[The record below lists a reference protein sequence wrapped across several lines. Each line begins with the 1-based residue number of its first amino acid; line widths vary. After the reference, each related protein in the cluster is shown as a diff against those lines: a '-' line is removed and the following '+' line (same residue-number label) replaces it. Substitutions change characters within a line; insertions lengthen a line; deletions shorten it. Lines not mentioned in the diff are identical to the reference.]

1 MSSTAPAAAIVLALL
16 QRRHPGTTP
25 ASVVERILAAGSISA
40 AWELRERET
49 LTAEADDEHLLA
61 STIDE
66 LQEWSAMGIA
76 THAFTE
82 SAYPQELLSVHDLP
96 PVVWA
101 RGSLDPLDAAVS
113 VVGTRA
119 PSEWGRAFARAVAQ
133 GLAEAG
139 ITVVSGLAGGI
150 DTEAHVGAL
159 EAGGRTVAVLGTGIS
174 HSYPRENA
182 KLQERIA
189 AEGLVLSQF
198 RPEQGPTRWTFPQ
211 RNITMSGYSRAS
223 IVVEATEHS
232 GTRIQGR
239 VSLAHGRPV
248 ILSSTVV
255 AKTAWAAD
263 LAGRPGVH
271 VAESAAEAVEI
282 AVAIAGA
289 RCTQLDR
296 VLA

>member
-1 MSSTAPAAAIVLALL
+1 MSSTAPEAAIVLALL
-16 QRRHPGTTP
+16 QRRQSGTTP
-25 ASVVERILAAGSISA
+25 ASVVEHILATGSVTA

-49 LTAEADDEHLLA
+49 LTADADDEHVLA
-61 STIDE
+61 STVDE
-66 LQEWSAMGIA
+66 LQKWSAMGIA
-76 THAFTE
+76 THAFTD
-82 SAYPQELLSVHDLP
+82 SAYPQELLSVCDLP
-96 PVVWA
+96 PVVWT
-101 RGSLDPLDAAVS
+101 RGTLEPLDAAVS

-119 PSEWGRAFARAVAQ
+119 PSEWGREFARAVAQ

-139 ITVVSGLAGGI
+139 ITVVSGLAAGS
-150 DTEAHVGAL
+150 DTEAHLGAL

-182 KLQERIA
+182 KLQDHIA

-211 RNITMSGYSRAS
+211 RNVTMSGYSCAS
-223 IVVEATEHS
+223 VVVEATEHS

-239 VSLAHGRPV
+239 VGLAHGRPV

-282 AVAIAGA
+282 TVTIARA
-289 RCTQLDR
+289 RSTALDR

>member
-1 MSSTAPAAAIVLALL
+1 MLALL
-16 QRRHPGTTP
+16 QRRQPSTTP
-25 ASVVERILAAGSISA
+25 ASVVEHILAAGSVTA

-49 LTAEADDEHLLA
+49 LTADADDEHLLA
-61 STIDE
+61 STVE
-66 LQEWSAMGIA
+66 EVHTWSAMGIA
-76 THAFTE
+76 THGFTD
-82 SAYPQELLSVHDLP
+82 SAYPQELLSVCDLP
-96 PVVWA
+96 PVVWT
-101 RGSLDPLDAAVS
+101 RGTLDPVDTAVS

-119 PSEWGRAFARAVAQ
+119 PSEWGREFARAVAQ

-139 ITVVSGLAGGI
+139 ITVVSGLAAGI
-150 DTEAHVGAL
+150 DTEAHLGAL
-159 EAGGRTVAVLGTGIS
+159 DAGGRTVAVLGTGIS

-239 VSLAHGRPV
+239 VGLAHGRPV

-271 VAESAAEAVEI
+271 VAESAAEAVGI

-289 RCTQLDR
+289 PRTQLDR

>member
-1 MSSTAPAAAIVLALL
+1 MSSTAPEAAIVLALL
-16 QRRHPGTTP
+16 QRRQSGTTP
-25 ASVVERILAAGSISA
+25 ASVVEHILATGSVTA

-49 LTAEADDEHLLA
+49 LTADADDEHLLA
-61 STIDE
+61 STADE
-66 LQEWSAMGIA
+66 LQKWSAMGIA
-76 THAFTE
+76 THAFTD
-82 SAYPQELLSVHDLP
+82 SAYPQELLSVCDLP
-96 PVVWA
+96 PVVWT
-101 RGSLDPLDAAVS
+101 RGTLEPRDPAVS

-119 PSEWGRAFARAVAQ
+119 PSEWGREFARAVAQ

-139 ITVVSGLAGGI
+139 ITVVSGLAAGI
-150 DTEAHVGAL
+150 DTEAHLGAL

-182 KLQERIA
+182 KLQDHIA

-211 RNITMSGYSRAS
+211 RNVTMSGYSCAS
-223 IVVEATEHS
+223 VVVEATEHS

-239 VSLAHGRPV
+239 VGLAHGRPV

-282 AVAIAGA
+282 TVAMA
-289 RCTQLDR
+289 RARSTALDR